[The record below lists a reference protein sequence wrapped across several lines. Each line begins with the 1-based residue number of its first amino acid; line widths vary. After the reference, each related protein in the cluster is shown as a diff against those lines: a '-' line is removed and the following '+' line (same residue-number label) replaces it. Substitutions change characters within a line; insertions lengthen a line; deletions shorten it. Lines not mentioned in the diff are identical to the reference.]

1 MFLKFSKSH
10 YIFLFEGSLHL
21 PSMEF
26 ILSYINSNS
35 FNSNEELLEEIVAN
49 DWIAAQATIACVN
62 T

>member
-10 YIFLFEGSLHL
+10 SIFLFEGSFHL

-49 DWIAAQATIACVN
+49 DWIAVQATIACVN